1 VKALPRLFNNYF
13 NKSKKNH
20 NNYLLAFSKS
30 DTYLVP
36 REYYLMIKVHQI
48 FVAAVIEDA
57 LDVAM
62 RNIWSDSLRTNS
74 RLIHMCLRRD

>member
-1 VKALPRLFNNYF
+1 VKALHDYLIIIF

-20 NNYLLAFSKS
+20 NNYLMAFSKS
-30 DTYLVP
+30 DTYPVP
-36 REYYLMIKVHQI
+36 REYYLVTKVHQI
-48 FVAAVIEDA
+48 FVAAVIEDV